1 MKRAG
6 KRVRLVGAGAAGKKG
21 GDACVAR
28 VLFPWRIAPAYHGR
42 RKRPHPIPHLPR
54 PYGMG
59 GSPRLLAGNFVD
71 NFFVGDVAFDGGL
84 TDEEEGRA
92 DYER

>member
-1 MKRAG
+1 M
-6 KRVRLVGAGAAGKKG
+6 AGKKG

-28 VLFPWRIAPAYHGR
+28 VLFPWRFAPAPHGR
-42 RKRPHPIPHLPR
+42 RKRP
-54 PYGMG
+54 YGMDG
-59 GSPRLLAGNFVD
+59 YLRLLAGNFVD
-71 NFFVGDVAFDGGL
+71 DFFVGEVTFDGGL